1 MNAIECAFEGRLGG
15 APTLRT
21 SQAGKPW
28 CALNVVH
35 GKDDAATWLSVA
47 VFGAEAETVAGLEK
61 GAAVYVEGRLTL
73 ETWQDK
79 EGRERSGLKV
89 AASLV
94 QPLGQIGRKRPAKAP
109 ATAGAC
115 GEPPAKRDL
124 SKRLYAP
131 ENGPSV
137 EARSVRGFAD
147 QEIPF

>member
-47 VFGAEAETVAGLEK
+47 VFGSQAETVAGLEK
-61 GAAVYVEGRLTL
+61 GALVYIEGRITL
-73 ETWQDK
+73 DTWQDN

-94 QPLGQIGRKRPAKAP
+94 QPLGQIGRKRPAKAS
-109 ATAGAC
+109 ATAGALDD
-115 GEPPAKRDL
+115 PPTSRNL

-131 ENGPSV
+131 ETGPSV
-137 EARSVRGFAD
+137 EPRSTRGFAD